1 MSMSPPH
8 LPVELIDHIIDE
20 ISAAQ
25 ENYQLL
31 PLAQRLSCLALV
43 ARRCRNRVNSHR
55 FARVVFHRYCSP
67 ARIHGLVSLL
77 DKNIWEKH
85 EGLAHHI
92 TTIFLP
98 LATNRQ
104 DNYFPHCFKDGS
116 IATLFR
122 LVFRGDGHPA
132 SSKDSYSLTMWMLLP
147 ASPDTETKGVDFTT
161 LGPDVAEA
169 LHDLCSNS
177 YMTEFRLSYF
187 FNVPKTLLESS
198 HITHLFLQN
207 VHFSPIEIG
216 PPKLFMANAP
226 LRKLRSLS
234 IKSSSTFIDAI
245 EKPSDNLAILPAL
258 TEFNLTLKD
267 QNDIRLLSSIGKQL
281 IILQLTIDPGKY
293 LVIYNVYTL

>member
-1 MSMSPPH
+1 
-8 LPVELIDHIIDE
+8 
-20 ISAAQ
+20 
-25 ENYQLL
+25 
-31 PLAQRLSCLALV
+31 
-43 ARRCRNRVNSHR
+43 
-55 FARVVFHRYCSP
+55 
-67 ARIHGLVSLL
+67 
-77 DKNIWEKH
+77 
-85 EGLAHHI
+85 
-92 TTIFLP
+92 
-98 LATNRQ
+98 
-104 DNYFPHCFKDGS
+104 
-116 IATLFR
+116 
-122 LVFRGDGHPA
+122 
-132 SSKDSYSLTMWMLLP
+132 MLLP

-216 PPKLFMANAP
+216 PPKLFIANAP
-226 LRKLRSLS
+226 LRKLKSLS